1 MDIPLVPLVCIT
13 TTIITF
19 WAFQNTD
26 IREKLIFEPHA
37 ILVRKQW
44 YRLFSC
50 ALLHANGAHLFFN
63 LITIY
68 SFGRA
73 IEFGYGPAVFLLI
86 YVLSVLGGSLLS
98 LYIHRNHAYAALG
111 ASGGGCGVLFAA
123 IFLQPGTGVG
133 MFMLPIS
140 IPGPIY
146 AVGFLIWSFI
156 AMRHRKDNIGHDA
169 HFGGAITG
177 LALALGFAHE
187 NCFASPVL
195 FSACILIS
203 SVGLYIAI
211 KDPLAISGKFRFS
224 REPEYKA
231 NIRYQD
237 YDIAKQRRAEA
248 TEVDRIL
255 EKISSTGIDS
265 LSPKEKALLATAS
278 AKVRRD

>member
-1 MDIPLVPLVCIT
+1 MGISLTLLVCVATAIVT
-13 TTIITF
+13 L
-19 WAFQNTD
+19 WVFQNTD
-26 IREKLIFEPHA
+26 LREKLIFDPHA
-37 ILVRKQW
+37 ILALKQW

-50 ALLHANGAHLFFN
+50 AVIHANGAHLFFN

-68 SFGRA
+68 SFGSA
-73 IEFGYGPAVFLLI
+73 IEFGYGSAVFLLV
-86 YVLSVLGGSLLS
+86 YALSILGGSLLS

-133 MFMLPIS
+133 MFLLPIS

-156 AMRHRKDNIGHDA
+156 AMRRRKDNIGHDA

-177 LALALGFAHE
+177 LALALVFAHE

-195 FSACILIS
+195 FSTCLLIS
-203 SVGLYIAI
+203 AVGLYIAV
-211 KDPLAISGKFRFS
+211 KDPLAITGKFRIS

-237 YDIAKQRRAEA
+237 YDVAKQRRAEA
-248 TEVDRIL
+248 NEVDRIL
-255 EKISSTGIDS
+255 EKISSKGLDS
-265 LSPKEKALLATAS
+265 LSAKEKALLAIAS
-278 AKVRRD
+278 AKVRKD